1 MKLRTVLITGILLG
15 TSTLSMASEPVDIT
29 NLIEQAKN
37 SAPEQRFELI
47 NEIKGQIATMN
58 ENDRATA
65 IAQVQASRDAMRN
78 TRTNQ
83 FSGELTDDKI
93 AEIKATMSTEQVK
106 AFEERLQHGNREAR
120 RGPPTA
126 EQIAEIKSNMTPE
139 QVKIFEERI
148 QARQEG
154 GTRGRPEGM
163 GRPDNIP
170 EGATRPEG
178 IGRPDGMGRPD
189 GVGRP
194 NNIPEGM
201 TRPNGVGGRP

>member
-1 MKLRTVLITGILLG
+1 MKLRTILLTGILLG
-15 TSTLSMASEPVDIT
+15 TTTLAIATEPVDIT
-29 NLIEQAKN
+29 NLIEEAKN

-47 NEIKGQIATMN
+47 NQIKGQIATMN
-58 ENDRATA
+58 ESDRATA
-65 IAQVQASRDAMRN
+65 IAQVQSSRDTMRN
-78 TRTNQ
+78 TRANQ

-93 AEIKATMSTEQVK
+93 AEIKATMSPEQIK
-106 AFEERLQHGNREAR
+106 IFEERIQNGNKEAR

-148 QARQEG
+148 QARQEA

-178 IGRPDGMGRPD
+178 IGRPDGVGRHD
-189 GVGRP
+189 GVRP